1 MLYLYI
7 LGQEDD
13 KTDQTE
19 EVVPDENNIDDKE
32 EEMTSTDM
40 IDELYTK
47 PTPSVEDIT
56 KVMEDFIV
64 V

>member
-1 MLYLYI
+1 MYLYI

-19 EVVPDENNIDDKE
+19 EVVPDENNIDDK

>member
-1 MLYLYI
+1 MYLYI

-13 KTDQTE
+13 KTDKTE
-19 EVVPDENNIDDKE
+19 EVVPDENNIDDK

>member
-13 KTDQTE
+13 KTDKTE

>member
-1 MLYLYI
+1 MYLYSV
-7 LGQEDD
+7 GQEDNETD
-13 KTDQTE
+13 KVE
-19 EVVPDENNIDDKE
+19 EVVPEENVDDK

-47 PTPSVEDIT
+47 PTPTVEAVT